1 LEESSFLFIFCLLV
15 LREENMKL
23 KAKNKV
29 LEQRLE
35 MVNKELL
42 DLQAL
47 NQSIIAINEEFGREN
62 DELYKKVGQYETLQ
76 KPRNMQKHHTH
87 KKHHRRSDSE
97 NSEDETPPRKKVI
110 FRVDSDS
117 ISSEDDDGAKKN
129 ETSARVCNI
138 IFRNDFISIFD
149 EFYLYG

>member
-1 LEESSFLFIFCLLV
+1 
-15 LREENMKL
+15 M
-23 KAKNKV
+23 
-29 LEQRLE
+29 
-35 MVNKELL
+35 
-42 DLQAL
+42 QAL

-62 DELYKKVGQYETLQ
+62 DELYKKVGQYETLR
-76 KPRNMQKHHTH
+76 KPRSMQKHHTH

>member
-1 LEESSFLFIFCLLV
+1 MEESSFLFIFCLLV
-15 LREENMKL
+15 LRQENTKL
-23 KAKNKV
+23 RAKNRD

-35 MVNKELL
+35 MVNKELM
-42 DLQAL
+42 DLHAL

-62 DELYKKVGQYETLQ
+62 DELYKKVGQYETLRI
-76 KPRNMQKHHTH
+76 PRSMQKHHTH
-87 KKHHRRSDSE
+87 KKHHRSDSKD
-97 NSEDETPPRKKVI
+97 SEDKTPPRKKVI
-110 FRVDSDS
+110 FRIDSDS

>member
-1 LEESSFLFIFCLLV
+1 MEESSFLFIFCLLV
-15 LREENMKL
+15 LRQENTKL
-23 KAKNKV
+23 RAKNRD

-35 MVNKELL
+35 MVNKELM
-42 DLQAL
+42 DLHAL

-62 DELYKKVGQYETLQ
+62 DELYKKVGQYETLRI
-76 KPRNMQKHHTH
+76 PRSMQKHHIH
-87 KKHHRRSDSE
+87 KKHHRSDSE
-97 NSEDETPPRKKVI
+97 DSEDKTPPRKKVI
-110 FRVDSDS
+110 FRIDSDS

>member
-1 LEESSFLFIFCLLV
+1 
-15 LREENMKL
+15 
-23 KAKNKV
+23 
-29 LEQRLE
+29 
-35 MVNKELL
+35 
-42 DLQAL
+42 
-47 NQSIIAINEEFGREN
+47 
-62 DELYKKVGQYETLQ
+62 
-76 KPRNMQKHHTH
+76 MQKHHIH
-87 KKHHRRSDSE
+87 NKHHRSDSK
-97 NSEDETPPRKKVI
+97 NSEDETPSRKKVI